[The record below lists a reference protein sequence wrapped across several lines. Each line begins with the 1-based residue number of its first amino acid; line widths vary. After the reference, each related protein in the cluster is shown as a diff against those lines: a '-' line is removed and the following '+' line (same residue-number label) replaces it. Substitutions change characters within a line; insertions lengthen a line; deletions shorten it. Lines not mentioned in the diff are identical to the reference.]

1 MLVYLNDGKTVK
13 TGTRV
18 NLYNGAGDLIT
29 KFENLISGD
38 FFV

>member
-1 MLVYLNDGKTVK
+1 
-13 TGTRV
+13 V